1 MDKVL
6 TSLKEWLKN
15 ILRNSWLLFAVVLI
29 LAGSLI
35 ALRDKYEN
43 IRKVNER
50 LGVELAHVQIAPSI
64 VRDTIRDTIP
74 VSTAPVVSID
84 RSIYKS
90 DVADKQLLKDLQLR
104 TGQIKSQQDE
114 GFSYT
119 DTVQMTGTGP
129 TVLNYSDKWTELT
142 LSLMPSD
149 TTLVY
154 SVRDSVLTLVYREYK
169 HKFLWWRWGTKGYK
183 VKVVNFN
190 PHATIRY
197 NQYIKVE

>member
-43 IRKVNER
+43 IRKANER
-50 LGVELAHVQIAPSI
+50 LGVELAHAQIAPSI
-64 VRDTIRDTIP
+64 VRYTIRDTIP

>member
-43 IRKVNER
+43 IRKANER
-50 LGVELAHVQIAPSI
+50 LGVELAHAQIAPSI
-64 VRDTIRDTIP
+64 VIYTIRDTIP
-74 VSTAPVVSID
+74 VSTAPVVSIN
-84 RSIYKS
+84 RSTYKS

-104 TGQIKSQQDE
+104 TGQIRSQQEE

-129 TVLNYSDKWTELT
+129 TVLNYSDKWTDLT
-142 LSLMPSD
+142 LRLMPSD

>member
-43 IRKVNER
+43 IRKANER
-50 LGVELAHVQIAPSI
+50 LGVELARAQIAPSI
-64 VRDTIRDTIP
+64 VRYTIRDTIP
-74 VSTAPVVSID
+74 VSTAPVVSIN
-84 RSIYKS
+84 RSTYKS

-104 TGQIKSQQDE
+104 TGQIRSQQEE

-129 TVLNYSDKWTELT
+129 TVLNYSDKWTDLT
-142 LSLMPSD
+142 LRLMPSD

>member
-1 MDKVL
+1 MNKVL

-15 ILRNSWLLFAVVLI
+15 ILRNSWLLIAVVLI
-29 LAGSLI
+29 LACSLI
-35 ALRDKYEN
+35 VRDKYEN
-43 IRKVNER
+43 IRKANER
-50 LGVELAHVQIAPSI
+50 LCVELAHAQIAPSI
-64 VRDTIRDTIP
+64 IRDTIRDTIP
-74 VSTAPVVSID
+74 VSTAPVISID
-84 RSIYKS
+84 RSTYKS

-104 TGQIKSQQDE
+104 TGQIKSQQEE

-129 TVLNYSDKWTELT
+129 TVLNYSDKWTDLT
-142 LSLMPSD
+142 LRLMPSD

>member
-43 IRKVNER
+43 IRKANER
-50 LGVELAHVQIAPSI
+50 LGVELAHAQIAPSI
-64 VRDTIRDTIP
+64 VRYTIRDTIP
-74 VSTAPVVSID
+74 VSTAPVVSIN
-84 RSIYKS
+84 RSTYKS

-104 TGQIKSQQDE
+104 TGQIRSQQE
-114 GFSYT
+114 ERFSYT

-129 TVLNYSDKWTELT
+129 TVLNYSDKWTDLT
-142 LSLMPSD
+142 LRLMPSD

>member
-43 IRKVNER
+43 IRKANER
-50 LGVELAHVQIAPSI
+50 LGVELAHAQIAPSI
-64 VRDTIRDTIP
+64 IRYTIRDTIP

-114 GFSYT
+114 EFSYT

>member
-43 IRKVNER
+43 IRKANER